1 MECLH
6 IGAGLYQNTYLSKME
21 RRIILSLSRSVTCL
35 ALGGHCALMQIVQIL
50 RQPTDTFA

>member
-6 IGAGLYQNTYLSKME
+6 IGAGLYQNIYLSKME

-35 ALGGHCALMQIVQIL
+35 ALGGHCALMQTVQIL